1 MMLFWRKGHSAKRG
15 DYGRICTVK
24 RIYNISVGYLL
35 AIAGLGGLLY
45 GVDFGVIAAAEP
57 YMKAMGVY
65 SDSQISHVVGAVLL
79 GGLVSSIT
87 AGWLSDFF
95 GRKKMIVASSAM
107 FLVAIPVVSLSL
119 DCYPMLFAGRVLQG
133 MSAGYM
139 AVTMPMY
146 LTETLPPE
154 IRGRGTGV
162 FQFSLGLGLV
172 VAAGAGC
179 LVATVFGASDTAD
192 AAGRVA
198 AWGAN
203 FWWTMLPV
211 AVLFF
216 GSLRLPESPVWE
228 KKSLKLRASSLES
241 RESLIQSSKLQAPSS
256 KLLSRRYVVPFL
268 LACLVLTFNKT
279 TGMSSFT
286 SYLVT
291 ILHSAGFEGIFANW
305 GQLAVKLT
313 NMLVTIAAA
322 ALVDRKGRTWLLKIG
337 TGGMAVGLAA
347 IGSVFLAIE
356 RFGVEASNFTGLLT
370 MFAFFF
376 MQVFYALGPGLCV
389 WLVLSE
395 LMPKRIRANGMAIAL
410 FMNQLVAW
418 GLASWFR
425 PWVAA
430 WGWSSMFFFFAANGV
445 LYFITVCFIPE
456 TKGKSLEELEHL
468 FELKTT
474 SGQQQERTKP

>member
-1 MMLFWRKGHSAKRG
+1 MDMRNKSCVR
-15 DYGRICTVK
+15 
-24 RIYNISVGYLL
+24 YLL
-35 AIAGLGGLLY
+35 AIAGLGGFLY

-65 SDSQISHVVGAVLL
+65 SEARISYIVGAVLL
-79 GGLVSSIT
+79 GGIIASLS
-87 AGWLSDFF
+87 AGALAEWL
-95 GRKKMIVASSAM
+95 GRKRMIVVSAAM
-107 FLVAIPVVSLSL
+107 FLVAIPIVSLSL
-119 DCYPMLFAGRVLQG
+119 ESFYVLYAGRVLQG

-139 AVTMPMY
+139 AVVMPMY
-146 LTETLPPE
+146 LTETLPAD

-162 FQFSLGLGLV
+162 FQFCLGFGLV

-179 LVATVFGASDTAD
+179 LIATWYGASDTAD

-203 FWWTMLPV
+203 FWWTMIPV

-216 GSLRLPESPVWE
+216 GSLRLPESPVWLAR
-228 KKSLKLRASSLES
+228 KSGKLGLSGES
-241 RESLIQSSKLQAPSS
+241 GKTGLPVKSGISGDLLQ
-256 KLLSRRYVVPFL
+256 RRYLVPFL

-286 SYLVT
+286 SYLVS
-291 ILHSAGFEGIFANW
+291 ILHSAGFEGIYANW

-322 ALVDRKGRTWLLKIG
+322 ALVDRKGRTWLLKVG
-337 TGGMAVGLAA
+337 TGGMTIGLAA
-347 IGSVFLAIE
+347 IGAVFLAIE
-356 RFGVEASNFTGLLT
+356 RFGVQANNFTGLLT
-370 MFAFFF
+370 MFSFFF

-395 LMPKRIRANGMAIAL
+395 LMPLRIRANGMAIAL

-418 GLASWFR
+418 GLASTFR
-425 PWVAA
+425 QWVAA
-430 WGWSSMFFFFAANGV
+430 WGWSSMFFFFAVNGV
-445 LYFITVCFIPE
+445 LYFITVLFIPE
-456 TKGKSLEELEHL
+456 TKGKSLEELETL
-468 FELKTT
+468 FDGKR
-474 SGQQQERTKP
+474 SAGKQEEVVQ

>member
-1 MMLFWRKGHSAKRG
+1 MKL
-15 DYGRICTVK
+15 I
-24 RIYNISVGYLL
+24 II
-35 AIAGLGGLLY
+35 IAGLGGFLY

-57 YMKAMGVY
+57 YMNAMGTY
-65 SDSQISHVVGAVLL
+65 SDAQISHIVGAVLL
-79 GGLVSSIT
+79 GGLLSSIT
-87 AGWLSDFF
+87 AGWLCDFF
-95 GRKKMIVASSAM
+95 GRKKMIVASAAM
-107 FLVAIPVVSLSL
+107 FLAAIPVVCLSL
-119 DCYPMLFAGRVLQG
+119 GSYPSLFAARVLQG

-139 AVTMPMY
+139 AVVMPMY

-162 FQFSLGLGLV
+162 FQFCLGLGLV
-172 VAAGAGC
+172 VAAGTGC
-179 LVATVFGASDTAD
+179 LVAMWYGASDTAD

-203 FWWTMLPV
+203 FWWTMVPV
-211 AVLFF
+211 TVLFL
-216 GSLRLPESPVWE
+216 GSLKLPESPVWLE
-228 KKSLKLRASSLES
+228 RKRGGTRSCASEGDLGRAGARPSLLR
-241 RESLIQSSKLQAPSS
+241 
-256 KLLSRRYVVPFL
+256 RRYVVPFL

-322 ALVDRKGRTWLLKIG
+322 VLVDRKGRTWLLKVG
-337 TGGMAVGLAA
+337 TGGMTIGLAA

-356 RFGVEASNFTGLLT
+356 HFGVRANNFTGLLT

-430 WGWSSMFFFFAANGV
+430 WGWSSMFFFFAVNGV
-445 LYFITVCFIPE
+445 LYFITACFIPE

-468 FELKTT
+468 FERKT
-474 SGQQQERTKP
+474 R

>member
-1 MMLFWRKGHSAKRG
+1 MDKCIIDA
-15 DYGRICTVK
+15 VK
-24 RIYNISVGYLL
+24 LILI
-35 AIAGLGGLLY
+35 IAGLGGFLY

-65 SDSQISHVVGAVLL
+65 TDAQISHIVGAVLL

-87 AGWLSDFF
+87 AGWLCDFF
-95 GRKKMIVASSAM
+95 GRKKMIVASAAM
-107 FLVAIPVVSLSL
+107 FLAAIPVVSLSL
-119 DCYPMLFAGRVLQG
+119 GSYPFLYAGRVLQG

-139 AVTMPMY
+139 AVVMPMY
-146 LTETLPPE
+146 ITETLPPA

-162 FQFSLGLGLV
+162 FQFFLGLGLV

-179 LVATVFGASDTAD
+179 LVATYYGASDTAD
-192 AAGRVA
+192 AAERAA

-211 AVLFF
+211 TVLFV
-216 GSLRLPESPVWE
+216 GSLRLPESPVWL
-228 KKSLKLRASSLES
+228 SRGSRLVVRDSCDATNHDLRTTNHEPRTTL
-241 RESLIQSSKLQAPSS
+241 LQ
-256 KLLSRRYVVPFL
+256 RRYVLPFL

-291 ILHSAGFEGIFANW
+291 ILHSAGFEGIYANW

-322 ALVDRKGRTWLLKIG
+322 ALVDRKGRTWLLRVG
-337 TGGMAVGLAA
+337 TGGMTLGLAA

-356 RFGVEASNFTGLLT
+356 RFGVQPNNFTGLLT

-430 WGWSSMFFFFAANGV
+430 WGWSSMFFFFAVNGV
-445 LYFITVCFIPE
+445 LYFVTACFIPE
-456 TKGKSLEELEHL
+456 TKGKSLDELENL
-468 FELKTT
+468 FEK
-474 SGQQQERTKP
+474 KAKN

>member
-1 MMLFWRKGHSAKRG
+1 MKTRG
-15 DYGRICTVK
+15 LITPAGF
-24 RIYNISVGYLL
+24 LL

-57 YMKAMGVY
+57 YMKAMGSY
-65 SDSQISHVVGAVLL
+65 SDAQISHIVGAVLL
-79 GGLVSSIT
+79 GGLLSSIS
-87 AGWLSDFF
+87 AGWLCDFF
-95 GRKKMIVASSAM
+95 GRKKMIVASAAM

-119 DCYPMLFAGRVLQG
+119 GSYPALYAGRVLQG
-133 MSAGYM
+133 MSAGHM
-139 AVTMPMY
+139 AVVMPMY

-162 FQFSLGLGLV
+162 FQFCLGLGLV

-179 LVATVFGASDTAD
+179 LVAMRYGASDTAD

-211 AVLFF
+211 AVLFL
-216 GSLRLPESPVWE
+216 GSLKLKESPVW
-228 KKSLKLRASSLES
+228 LS
-241 RESLIQSSKLQAPSS
+241 RGSRPVVRDSCDATSHEPQAT
-256 KLLSRRYVVPFL
+256 LFQRRYVIPFL

-322 ALVDRKGRTWLLKIG
+322 MLVDRKGRTWLLKVG
-337 TGGMAVGLAA
+337 TGGMTVGLVA
-347 IGSVFLAIE
+347 IGAVFLAIE
-356 RFGVEASNFTGLLT
+356 RFGVPASNFTGLLT
-370 MFAFFF
+370 MLAFFF

-395 LMPKRIRANGMAIAL
+395 LMPLRIRANGMAIAL

-445 LYFITVCFIPE
+445 LYFITVLFIPE
-456 TKGKSLEELEHL
+456 TKGKTLDELESL
-468 FELKTT
+468 FEAKGEAGKTEMALDA
-474 SGQQQERTKP
+474 ERK

>member
-1 MMLFWRKGHSAKRG
+1 MEKKSHIRL
-15 DYGRICTVK
+15 
-24 RIYNISVGYLL
+24 LL
-35 AIAGLGGLLY
+35 AVAGLGGMLY
-45 GVDFGVIAAAEP
+45 GIDFGVIAAAEP

-65 SDSQISHVVGAVLL
+65 SDSKISHIVGAVLL

-87 AGWLSDFF
+87 AGWLCDFF
-95 GRKKMIVASSAM
+95 GRKKTIMLSSAM

-119 DCYPMLFAGRVLQG
+119 DCYPALFAGRVLQG

-139 AVTMPMY
+139 AVAMPMY
-146 LTETLPPE
+146 LAEVLPAD

-162 FQFSLGLGLV
+162 FQFFLGLGLV

-179 LVATVFGASDTAD
+179 LIATWYGASDTAD

-211 AVLFF
+211 AALLALSF
-216 GSLRLPESPVWE
+216 RLPESPVWLR
-228 KKSLKLRASSLES
+228 KKLNHPTSPITHHPSPISHHSSPISHHSSLITH
-241 RESLIQSSKLQAPSS
+241 LSS
-256 KLLSRRYVVPFL
+256 LLSRRYVVPFL
-268 LACLVLTFNKT
+268 LAVLVLTFNKT

-291 ILHSAGFEGIFANW
+291 ILHEAGFEGIFANW
-305 GQLAVKLT
+305 GQLVVKLT

-322 ALVDRKGRTWLLKIG
+322 ALVDRKGRTWLLKVG
-337 TGGMAVGLAA
+337 TGGMTIGLAA
-347 IGSVFLAIE
+347 IGTMFLAIE
-356 RFGVEASNFTGLLT
+356 QFGMEANNFTGLMTL
-370 MFAFFF
+370 FAFFF
-376 MQVFYALGPGLCV
+376 MQVFYALGPGICV

-395 LMPKRIRANGMAIAL
+395 LMPSRIRANGMAIAL

-425 PWVAA
+425 PWVAE
-430 WGWSSMFFFFAANGV
+430 WGWASMFYFFAINGV
-445 LYFITVCFIPE
+445 LYFITACFIPE

-468 FELKTT
+468 FERN
-474 SGQQQERTKP
+474 SKPATPDSKL

>member
-1 MMLFWRKGHSAKRG
+1 MDKCIIDA
-15 DYGRICTVK
+15 VK
-24 RIYNISVGYLL
+24 LILV
-35 AIAGLGGLLY
+35 IAGLGGFLY

-57 YMKAMGVY
+57 YMKALGIY
-65 SDSQISHVVGAVLL
+65 SETQISQVVGAVLL
-79 GGLVSSIT
+79 GGLFSSIT
-87 AGWLSDFF
+87 AGWLCDFF
-95 GRKKMIVASSAM
+95 GRKKMIVASAAM
-107 FLVAIPVVSLSL
+107 FLAAIPVVCLSL
-119 DCYPMLFAGRVLQG
+119 DLFPLLFAGRVLQG

-139 AVTMPMY
+139 AVVMPMY
-146 LTETLPPE
+146 LTETLPPAV
-154 IRGRGTGV
+154 RGRGTGV
-162 FQFSLGLGLV
+162 FQFFLGLGLV

-179 LVATVFGASDTAD
+179 LVATYYGASD
-192 AAGRVA
+192 AAGLDAVGMAA
-198 AWGAN
+198 AWRAN
-203 FWWTMLPV
+203 FWWTMAPV
-211 AVLFF
+211 AVLFL
-216 GSLRLPESPVWE
+216 GSLRLPESPVW
-228 KKSLKLRASSLES
+228 LS
-241 RESLIQSSKLQAPSS
+241 RGSRFVARDSCNATDHEPRTMNRGPRTTLFQ
-256 KLLSRRYVVPFL
+256 RRYVVPFL

-291 ILHSAGFEGIFANW
+291 ILHGAGFEGIYANW

-313 NMLVTIAAA
+313 NMLVTLAAA
-322 ALVDRKGRTWLLKIG
+322 ALVDRKGRTWLLRVG
-337 TGGMAVGLAA
+337 TGGMTLGLAA

-356 RFGVEASNFTGLLT
+356 RFGVQPNNFTGLLT

-430 WGWSSMFFFFAANGV
+430 WGWSSMFFFFAVNGV
-445 LYFITVCFIPE
+445 LYFITACFIPE
-456 TKGKSLEELEHL
+456 TKGKSLDELENL
-468 FELKTT
+468 FEKRCGVGGG
-474 SGQQQERTKP
+474 SGGHET

>member
-1 MMLFWRKGHSAKRG
+1 MKQTSRVS
-15 DYGRICTVK
+15 IT
-24 RIYNISVGYLL
+24 YLL

-57 YMKAMGVY
+57 YMKALGVY

-79 GGLVSSIT
+79 GGLLSSIS
-87 AGWLSDFF
+87 AGWLCDFF

-107 FLVAIPVVSLSL
+107 FLVAIPIVSLSL
-119 DCYPMLFAGRVLQG
+119 DSFPVLFAGRVLQG

-139 AVTMPMY
+139 AVVMPMY

-162 FQFSLGLGLV
+162 FQFCLGLGLV
-172 VAAGAGC
+172 IAAGAGC
-179 LVATVFGASDTAD
+179 LVATWYGASDKEGLD
-192 AAGRVA
+192 AAGKAA
-198 AWGAN
+198 AWSAN

-216 GSLRLPESPVWE
+216 GSLRLPESPVWME
-228 KKSLKLRASSLES
+228 RKNVANIANVANANVANGQLELGVGPGNNS
-241 RESLIQSSKLQAPSS
+241 TLATFKNLLQ
-256 KLLSRRYVVPFL
+256 RRYVIPFV
-268 LACLVLTFNKT
+268 LAVLVLTFNKT
-279 TGMSSFT
+279 TGISSFT
-286 SYLVT
+286 SYLVS
-291 ILHSAGFEGIFANW
+291 ILQNAGFEGIFANW
-305 GQLAVKLT
+305 GQLVVKLT
-313 NMLVTIAAA
+313 NMVVTVAAA
-322 ALVDRKGRTWLLKIG
+322 VLVDRKGRTWLLRVG
-337 TGGMAVGLAA
+337 TGGMTIGLAA
-347 IGSVFLAIE
+347 IGAVFLAIE
-356 RFGVEASNFTGLLT
+356 RFGEQASNATGLLAL
-370 MFAFFF
+370 FSFFF
-376 MQVFYALGPGLCV
+376 MQVFYALGPGICV

-395 LMPKRIRANGMAIAL
+395 LMPSRIRANGMALAL

-445 LYFITVCFIPE
+445 LYFIVSLFIPE

-468 FELKTT
+468 FDKRRETRDEDAPRLMPNV
-474 SGQQQERTKP
+474 SRPHS

>member
-1 MMLFWRKGHSAKRG
+1 MDMRNKSCVR
-15 DYGRICTVK
+15 
-24 RIYNISVGYLL
+24 YLL
-35 AIAGLGGLLY
+35 AIAGLGGFLY

-65 SDSQISHVVGAVLL
+65 SEARISYIVGAVLL
-79 GGLVSSIT
+79 GGIIASLS
-87 AGWLSDFF
+87 AGALAEWL
-95 GRKKMIVASSAM
+95 GRKRMIVVSAAM
-107 FLVAIPVVSLSL
+107 FLVAIPIVSLSL
-119 DCYPMLFAGRVLQG
+119 ESFYVLYAGRVLQG

-139 AVTMPMY
+139 AVVMPMY
-146 LTETLPPE
+146 LTETLPAD

-162 FQFSLGLGLV
+162 FQFCLGFGLV

-179 LVATVFGASDTAD
+179 LIATWYGASDTAD

-203 FWWTMLPV
+203 FWWTMIPV

-216 GSLRLPESPVWE
+216 GSLRLPESPVWLAR
-228 KKSLKLRASSLES
+228 KSGKLGLSGES
-241 RESLIQSSKLQAPSS
+241 GKTGLPVKSGISGDLLQ
-256 KLLSRRYVVPFL
+256 RRYLVPFL

-286 SYLVT
+286 SYLVS
-291 ILHSAGFEGIFANW
+291 ILHSAGFEGIYANW

-322 ALVDRKGRTWLLKIG
+322 ALVDRKGRTWLLKVG
-337 TGGMAVGLAA
+337 TGGMTIGLAA
-347 IGSVFLAIE
+347 IGAVFLAIE
-356 RFGVEASNFTGLLT
+356 RFGVQANNFTGLLT
-370 MFAFFF
+370 MFSFFF

-395 LMPKRIRANGMAIAL
+395 LMPLRIRANGMAIAL

-418 GLASWFR
+418 GLASTFR
-425 PWVAA
+425 QWVAA
-430 WGWSSMFFFFAANGV
+430 WGWSSMFFFFAVNGV
-445 LYFITVCFIPE
+445 LYFITVLFIPE
-456 TKGKSLEELEHL
+456 TKGKSLEELETI
-468 FELKTT
+468 FDGKR
-474 SGQQQERTKP
+474 SAGKQEEVVQ

>member
-1 MMLFWRKGHSAKRG
+1 MKF
-15 DYGRICTVK
+15 I
-24 RIYNISVGYLL
+24 IS
-35 AIAGLGGLLY
+35 IAGLGGFLY

-65 SDSQISHVVGAVLL
+65 TDAQISHIVGAVLL

-87 AGWLSDFF
+87 AGWLSNFF
-95 GRKKMIVASSAM
+95 GRKKMIVASAAM
-107 FLVAIPVVSLSL
+107 FLAAIPVVSLSL
-119 DCYPMLFAGRVLQG
+119 GSYPVLYAGRVLQG

-139 AVTMPMY
+139 AVVMPMY
-146 LTETLPPE
+146 LTETLPPA

-162 FQFSLGLGLV
+162 FQFCLGLGLV

-179 LVATVFGASDTAD
+179 LVATWYGASDKAD

-211 AVLFF
+211 VVLFL
-216 GSLRLPESPVWE
+216 GSLKLPESPVWLSRGSRLVTRDSCDATSHE
-228 KKSLKLRASSLES
+228 PRATNHEPRTTL
-241 RESLIQSSKLQAPSS
+241 LQ
-256 KLLSRRYVVPFL
+256 RRYVVPFL

-313 NMLVTIAAA
+313 NMLVTLAAA
-322 ALVDRKGRTWLLKIG
+322 ALVDRKGRTWLLKVG
-337 TGGMAVGLAA
+337 TGGMTIGLAA

-356 RFGVEASNFTGLLT
+356 RFGVQANNFTGLLT
-370 MFAFFF
+370 LFSFFF

-395 LMPKRIRANGMAIAL
+395 LMPHRIRANGMAIAL
-410 FMNQLVAW
+410 FMNQLVA
-418 GLASWFR
+418 
-425 PWVAA
+425 
-430 WGWSSMFFFFAANGV
+430 
-445 LYFITVCFIPE
+445 
-456 TKGKSLEELEHL
+456 
-468 FELKTT
+468 
-474 SGQQQERTKP
+474 